1 MASSFT
7 FINSTLQGAEATW
20 SVEEL
25 CAHIKK
31 DSPDIH
37 DKIKQ
42 GFASLEA
49 ALQNLTTSN
58 AEYDTR
64 NSALESENTALNDK
78 IAALN
83 AHITDLSLHRSPATA
98 PTSTAAL
105 GRARQKDPNEFT
117 GSHKGN
123 DSHKNQE
130 EFRVWKKDLILKFE
144 MDGHLYPT
152 EREKIIYSAG
162 RTAGTAR
169 KTIDAWVS
177 STLENKPDGF
187 TSWQQLVSVL
197 ERVYDVADRAASAE
211 REMARLEQ
219 KNQPFM
225 VFFTKFNALL
235 SDLNWNDEAKV
246 ASLKSKIN
254 YEMSSALVPI
264 VTLPATNKYD
274 EWVTLLCRLA
284 ENLEA
289 HSQRKPPSGTPANRS
304 LATTATVTA
313 THPAEY
319 SPNPDSD
326 PMILDAMRLTAQE
339 RLRRIQQ
346 QLCLYCGK
354 PGHRKFNCSEAAAAR
369 TSQGRGRGRGQP
381 YSQYQP
387 APNGRGQPYQPA
399 PNGRGQPYN
408 QLQPAPNYGLRTLG
422 WVDTASVASS
432 EPHTLTP
439 PSSATPTNEQSKETS
454 LA

>member
-1 MASSFT
+1 MAPSFA
-7 FINSTLQGAEATW
+7 FINSTLQEAKVTW

-25 CAHIKK
+25 LTLLK
-31 DSPDIH
+31 DASPDIQ
-37 DKIKQ
+37 DKLKQ

-49 ALQNLTTSN
+49 ALQNFAASN
-58 AEYDTR
+58 AEFDTQ
-64 NSALESENTALNDK
+64 NSALHSENAALNNK

-83 AHITDLSLHRSPATA
+83 AHITDLSLHRPLATA
-98 PTSTAAL
+98 PTSAAPPA
-105 GRARQKDPNEFT
+105 RARQKEPNEFT
-117 GSHKGN
+117 GNHKGN
-123 DSHKNQE
+123 ESYKNQE

-177 STLENKPDGF
+177 ATLENKPDGF
-187 TSWQQLVSVL
+187 GSWQQLVSVL
-197 ERVYDVADRAASAE
+197 ERVYDVADRAAAAE
-211 REMARLEQ
+211 REMAKLEQ

-235 SDLNWNDEAKV
+235 SDLNWNDEARV
-246 ASLKSKIN
+246 AALKSKIN

-289 HSQRKPPSGTPANRS
+289 HSQRKPPSGTPASRS
-304 LATTATVTA
+304 LATAAAVTA
-313 THPAEY
+313 AKPAEY
-319 SPNPDSD
+319 PTSPDSD
-326 PMILDAMRLTAQE
+326 PMILDAMRLTPQE

-354 PGHRKFNCSEAAAAR
+354 PGHRKINCTEAAAAR
-369 TSQGRGRGRGQP
+369 MSQGRGRGRGQP
-381 YSQYQP
+381 YNQPHP
-387 APNGRGQPYQPA
+387 APGGRGQPY
-399 PNGRGQPYN
+399 G
-408 QLQPAPNYGLRTLG
+408 QLQSAPNYGLRTLG
-422 WVDTASVASS
+422 WVETASVASS

>member
-1 MASSFT
+1 MAPSFA
-7 FINSTLQGAEATW
+7 FINSTLQEAKATW

-25 CAHIKK
+25 FALLK
-31 DSPDIH
+31 DASPDIQN
-37 DKIKQ
+37 KLKQ

-49 ALQNLTTSN
+49 ALQNFTTSN
-58 AEYDTR
+58 AEFDAQ
-64 NSALESENTALNDK
+64 NSALQSENAALNDK
-78 IAALN
+78 IATLN
-83 AHITDLSLHRSPATA
+83 AHIADLSLHRPLATA
-98 PTSTAAL
+98 PTSAAAS
-105 GRARQKDPNEFT
+105 GRARQKEPNEFT
-117 GSHKGN
+117 GNHKGN
-123 DSHKNQE
+123 ESHKNQE

-152 EREKIIYSAG
+152 EREKIIYAAG

-177 STLENKPDGF
+177 ATLENKPNGF
-187 TSWQQLVSVL
+187 SSWQQLVSVL
-197 ERVYDVADRAASAE
+197 ERVYDVADRAAAAE

-235 SDLNWNDEAKV
+235 SDLNWNDEARV
-246 ASLKSKIN
+246 AALKSKIN

-264 VTLPATNKYD
+264 VTLPATDKYD

-289 HSQRKPPSGTPANRS
+289 HSQRKPPGGTPANRS
-304 LATTATVTA
+304 LAITTAATA
-313 THPAEY
+313 QPVEY
-319 SPNPDSD
+319 PTSPDSD
-326 PMILDAMRLTAQE
+326 PMILDAMRLTPQE

-354 PGHRKFNCSEAAAAR
+354 PGHRKLNCPEAAAAR

-381 YSQYQP
+381 YNRPQP
-387 APNGRGQPYQPA
+387 APGGRGQA
-399 PNGRGQPYN
+399 FG

-422 WVDTASVASS
+422 WVETASAVSS

-439 PSSATPTNEQSKETS
+439 PSSVTPTDEQPKETS